1 MTETGQ
7 PQQRS
12 FLISPGLKFLFLIT
26 LSFILLSCEAVGYYT
41 QAVRGHFA
49 VMLNRQSIEGLLAD
63 DSLSQEL
70 RDKFQL
76 VLSIRTFAE
85 QELGLPVEGNYRTF
99 VDVGREHVVWNV
111 FAAEEF
117 SVDAF
122 NWCYPI
128 AGCVSYRG
136 YFSEQAADRYAE
148 TLSARGFDV
157 YTGGVDAYSTLGWFD
172 DSVLSTVINRSDYQL
187 AGLIFHELA
196 HQVLYLPGD
205 TVFNESFA
213 TAVEREGVR
222 RWLLSMGQPDIIA
235 EAELSRKR
243 QAEFV
248 ALVVEWRK
256 KFEYLYGQE
265 LDVATMRRQKKS
277 LQQDMLD
284 AYGEL
289 KSTWGGYKGYD
300 AWFSRSLNNAQ
311 LSTVASYNDLVPNFN
326 ALLAQQGSDMLRF
339 YSEVERIAQMDESQR
354 QIALAIEIDMTG
366 ED

>member
-1 MTETGQ
+1 MPEVERLLSR
-7 PQQRS
+7 PFS
-12 FLISPGLKFLFLIT
+12 ISSGLKFLSLIA
-26 LSFILLSCEAVGYYT
+26 LSIILLSCEAVGYYT
-41 QAVRGHFA
+41 QAARGQFS
-49 VMLNRQSIEGLLAD
+49 VMLNRQSIERLLTD
-63 DSLSQEL
+63 DSLSDEL
-70 RDKFQL
+70 REKFEL

-85 QELGLPVEGNYRTF
+85 QELGLPAEDNYLTF

-117 SVDAF
+117 SINAV

-148 TLSARGFDV
+148 KLSAQGFDV

-205 TVFNESFA
+205 TTFNENFA

-222 RWLLSMGQPDIIA
+222 RWLLSTGQSEIIA
-235 EAELSRKR
+235 EAELSRTR

-248 ALVVEWRK
+248 ALVIEWRK
-256 KFEYLYGQE
+256 NFESLYEQE
-265 LDVATMRRQKKS
+265 LDLTTMRMEKES
-277 LQQDMLD
+277 LQQEMRD
-284 AYGEL
+284 AYSEL
-289 KSTWGGYKGYD
+289 KSTWDGYAGYD

-326 ALLAQQGSDMLRF
+326 ALLAQQEGDMLRF
-339 YSEVERIAQMDESQR
+339 YSEVERIAQLDEQQR
-354 QIALAIEIDMTG
+354 QIALGIEIDMTG
-366 ED
+366 EN